1 MSGRRRSRNGA
12 RSHPDV
18 LGFESTPGG
27 PVRDG
32 GEPVL
37 KTKMPGLLTTIGGAL
52 IASSGIVSLVVALTF
67 GAVFYEVDP
76 NGLFGHV
83 GIVAGVAA
91 MAIGAF
97 LFWFGHFEHRTAGR
111 LLLAGAVSIV
121 LGHLGAIA
129 GALLIGTAGVLCCY
143 VAGVWFIVRAI
154 RIRRLSRKEPE

>member
-1 MSGRRRSRNGA
+1 
-12 RSHPDV
+12 
-18 LGFESTPGG
+18 
-27 PVRDG
+27 
-32 GEPVL
+32 L
-37 KTKMPGLLTTIGGAL
+37 KTEMPGLLTVIGGVL
-52 IASSGIVSLVVALTF
+52 IAGSGIVSLVVALTF

-97 LFWFGHFEHRTAGR
+97 LFFFGRLEHKTPGR

-143 VAGVWFIVRAI
+143 VAGVWFIVRAV
-154 RIRRLSRKEPE
+154 RVRRLRRR